1 MNENIKYII
10 KQLESV
16 EAEIDKVSLESFADK
31 IYVAAAGKNVR
42 NAIGCLKETIKQ

>member
-16 EAEIDKVSLESFADK
+16 EAEIDKISLESFADK
-31 IYVAAAGKNVR
+31 IYVAAAQRNVN
-42 NAIGCLKETIKQ
+42 NAIDCLKQL

>member
-16 EAEIDKVSLESFADK
+16 EAEIDEVSLESFADK